1 MFHEGYG
8 QARRVAESVTGG
20 TGGERVAADAEANL
34 AEAQWALLA
43 TADATIFG
51 LPLLQFRAW
60 N

>member
-1 MFHEGYG
+1 M
-8 QARRVAESVTGG
+8 AESVAGG
-20 TGGERVAADAEANL
+20 TGGERVGADAEANL